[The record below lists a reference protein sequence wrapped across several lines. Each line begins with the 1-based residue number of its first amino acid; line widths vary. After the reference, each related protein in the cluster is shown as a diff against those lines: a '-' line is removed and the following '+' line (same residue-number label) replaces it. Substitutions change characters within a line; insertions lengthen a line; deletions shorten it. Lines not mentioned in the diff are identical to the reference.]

1 MQNID
6 IQENLKEEIH
16 QSFEDKENKHWHLWQ
31 EEKSLLVAV
40 SKYELEDLRQV
51 GATIVQQLQPS
62 SVSSSVEAVLENLEL
77 FSEKEKY
84 ALLEGVLLSSYHLIN
99 IYPKKRRVKSR
110 YLFRK
115 PLFLKSNT
123 MNLTQFL
130 KPFPSPKTQ

>member
-1 MQNID
+1 MIDTYLYTELKRYTADKLSFEKGTIIRFIRSQKDLQNID

-77 FSEKEKY
+77 F
-84 ALLEGVLLSSYHLIN
+84 
-99 IYPKKRRVKSR
+99 
-110 YLFRK
+110 
-115 PLFLKSNT
+115 LKN
-123 MNLTQFL
+123 
-130 KPFPSPKTQ
+130 